1 MHPPA
6 HSPTPR
12 HATQGSAGAAAP
24 RQLPAP
30 VGALLSRLPAYPGSV
45 LLVTALNLALARHL
59 PADVLALLLRRKLRI
74 EVRDARVAFD
84 FAWNGQRFAPC
95 SPPGVGS
102 ASG

>member
-12 HATQGSAGAAAP
+12 HATQGSAGATAP

-45 LLVTALNLALARHL
+45 LLVTALNLALAPQPPPVL
-59 PADVLALLLRRKLRI
+59 DPAQWTRRAVLARLLDRK
-74 EVRDARVAFD
+74 
-84 FAWNGQRFAPC
+84 
-95 SPPGVGS
+95 GVE
-102 ASG
+102 